1 MTSPAPLS
9 LLATTSQQPVTVVTK
24 NQPAAAITASQLLAA
39 AEATTAASRLHPV
52 TMAHQPEGLTPQD
65 RGHQAGATMV
75 ATMDEKDTQPKGVD
89 YKLVVVPAH
98 VTSNLRSSVL
108 WKDCDQ
114 IYKNFALKKKM
125 FCF

>member
-24 NQPAAAITASQLLAA
+24 NQPAAAATIASQLPAA
-39 AEATTAASRLHPV
+39 AEATTAASHLHPA

-75 ATMDEKDTQPKGVD
+75 ATMDKKTLSLVCRLQTSGSSSSCYLKPPK
-89 YKLVVVPAH
+89 
-98 VTSNLRSSVL
+98 
-108 WKDCDQ
+108 
-114 IYKNFALKKKM
+114 
-125 FCF
+125 FCSLERL

>member
-24 NQPAAAITASQLLAA
+24 NQPPAAATIASQLLAAA
-39 AEATTAASRLHPV
+39 AEATTAASHLHPA

-75 ATMDEKDTQPKGVD
+75 ATMDKKDTQPYV
-89 YKLVVVPAH
+89 
-98 VTSNLRSSVL
+98 
-108 WKDCDQ
+108 
-114 IYKNFALKKKM
+114 
-125 FCF
+125 